1 MLRPYSV
8 AERFIRLL
16 RVTQTPATQ
25 ESTVI
30 PRFTAV
36 APRYQR
42 AKRSDTPSKRT
53 LPGPLRTEVSGSGRP
68 NPGARVPRNEC
79 DGTSGYITRNG
90 TLYMHVG
97 RALPVGRAEPRLFV
111 VPHVRRRRTVPLG
124 AWTRRRA
131 GGRRRRR
138 GPFTCYGRCRMCGV
152 PGSTKGSWLHIKL
165 CRVSQRFV
173 VTCMPHCPTA
183 RIAPVAFVVPKR
195 ACADAGRIDRRMP
208 RGGSID
214 AYSELR
220 EDLSLRVS
228 FENCEVKCTYFRGT
242 HTNNTIH

>member
-8 AERFIRLL
+8 AERFICLL

-90 TLYMHVG
+90 TLYRHVG

-111 VPHVRRRRTVPLG
+111 VPHVRRRRTVPLR

-131 GGRRRRR
+131 GGRTTTTRPIYVLR
-138 GPFTCYGRCRMCGV
+138 
-152 PGSTKGSWLHIKL
+152 
-165 CRVSQRFV
+165 
-173 VTCMPHCPTA
+173 
-183 RIAPVAFVVPKR
+183 
-195 ACADAGRIDRRMP
+195 
-208 RGGSID
+208 SID
-214 AYSELR
+214 AACAVFR
-220 EDLSLRVS
+220 DRQRVVGFTS
-228 FENCEVKCTYFRGT
+228 NCAACHSVS
-242 HTNNTIH
+242 